1 MLSIL
6 QWTRL
11 FFYSAM
17 LNCQRFWVPLFRT
30 AALHLGQQR
39 FDYLETV
46 ADDHNV
52 DAIFRCSVDTFATL
66 AIDIVKERRKCGICV
81 QM

>member
-1 MLSIL
+1 MDSFVLLQCYAELSEVL
-6 QWTRL
+6 GSVVSHCSTASRPAKVRL
-11 FFYSAM
+11 
-17 LNCQRFWVPLFRT
+17 
-30 AALHLGQQR
+30 
-39 FDYLETV
+39 YLEAV

-52 DAIFRCSVDTFATL
+52 DAIFRCSVDSFATREAAL

>member
-1 MLSIL
+1 MDSFVLLQCYAELSE
-6 QWTRL
+6 
-11 FFYSAM
+11 
-17 LNCQRFWVPLFRT
+17 V
-30 AALHLGQQR
+30 LGSVVSQR
-39 FDYLETV
+39 FDYLEAV

-52 DAIFRCSVDTFATL
+52 DAIFRCSVDSFATREAAL

>member
-1 MLSIL
+1 MDPAVFLQCYAELSEVLGSVVSHCSI
-6 QWTRL
+6 
-11 FFYSAM
+11 SASKGEII
-17 LNCQRFWVPLFRT
+17 WSE
-30 AALHLGQQR
+30 A
-39 FDYLETV
+39 V

-52 DAIFRCSVDTFATL
+52 DAIFRCSADSFATREAAL

>member
-1 MLSIL
+1 MDSAV
-6 QWTRL
+6 L
-11 FFYSAM
+11 FFCRAM

-39 FDYLETV
+39 FDYLEAV

-52 DAIFRCSVDTFATL
+52 DAIFRCSVDSFATREAAL

>member
-1 MLSIL
+1 MDSSVLLQCYAELSEVL
-6 QWTRL
+6 GSVVSHCST
-11 FFYSAM
+11 
-17 LNCQRFWVPLFRT
+17 
-30 AALHLGQQR
+30 ALHLGQQM
-39 FDYLETV
+39 FDYLEAV

-52 DAIFRCSVDTFATL
+52 DAIFRCSVDSSATREAAL